1 MSRLSVAALVLLA
14 GCTKPSPPPAS
25 AKGDSTVTIP
35 NAPDAGA
42 KAKVA
47 TAPPAVDDPLSL
59 EPQPTADAAD
69 ACRGSCNAKVGAA
82 LTKDLGDRARKTRRC
97 YETALA
103 TDPTL
108 HGRLVIAMRI
118 SKDGAPCS
126 VKVVQNE
133 LLTSNVSECVVN
145 IMRSSRYAAPEGR
158 DDCTA
163 ANIPISFVPLT
174 DGGTKP

>member
-14 GCTKPSPPPAS
+14 GCTKPSPPAS
-25 AKGDSTVTIP
+25 AKADTTVTIP
-35 NAPDAGA
+35 NASDAGA
-42 KAKVA
+42 AQKPPS
-47 TAPPAVDDPLSL
+47 APGADADPLSL
-59 EPQPTADAAD
+59 EPRPAADTADE
-69 ACRGSCNAKVGAA
+69 CRGSCNAKVGAA

-97 YETALA
+97 YENALV

-118 SKDGAPCS
+118 SKDGVPCS
-126 VKVVQNE
+126 VKVVQND
-133 LLTSNVSECVVN
+133 LLTSNVSECAVN
-145 IMRSSRYAAPEGR
+145 IMKSSRYAPPEGK

-163 ANIPISFVPLT
+163 ANIPISFVPLA